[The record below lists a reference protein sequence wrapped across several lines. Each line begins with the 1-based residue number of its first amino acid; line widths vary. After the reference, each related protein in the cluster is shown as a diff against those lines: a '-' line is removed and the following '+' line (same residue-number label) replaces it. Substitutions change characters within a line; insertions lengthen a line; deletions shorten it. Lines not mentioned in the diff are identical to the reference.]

1 VEMKLSLGA
10 NYREASED
18 MVRRAMKAG
27 MIPAIEFKRDKE
39 NPAWPIT

>member
-18 MVRRAMKAG
+18 MVRRAIKAG
-27 MIPAIEFKRDKE
+27 MIPSIEFKHDKE
-39 NPAWPIT
+39 IPACPIT